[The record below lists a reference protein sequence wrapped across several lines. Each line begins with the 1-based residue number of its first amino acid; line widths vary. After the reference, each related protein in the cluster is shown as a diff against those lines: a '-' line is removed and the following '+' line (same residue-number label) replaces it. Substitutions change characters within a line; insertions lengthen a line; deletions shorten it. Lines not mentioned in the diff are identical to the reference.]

1 MSETRIGQGGILERV
16 FSQED
21 YDNFAE
27 LSGDDNPIHTDPGY
41 SALTRFGR
49 TVCHGMFLFA
59 TLNRTIS
66 TKVSIPGI
74 VPVSVELTFPNP
86 LFTDEKAI
94 FLTWITNTR
103 DEDGLIDFDMVVSKQ
118 DGTVICQGD
127 MEACL
132 PSKYSELESERCL
145 EKNKSDKD
153 TSLMGLEIGQ
163 KAQISRTY
171 TKKDIKKRS
180 KLTGDTNPIFL
191 SEDFSKEYEFE
202 SSIVPPD
209 LIGTSISALLGTE
222 LPGPGTGWL
231 KQSFEFPD
239 VLPVG
244 KEITAE
250 VEITGI
256 RPEKNLVDLWNSCVD
271 PDGNVV
277 CKGKSLVFV
286 QDL

>member
-1 MSETRIGQGGILERV
+1 MSELRIGQGGILERV

-59 TLNRTIS
+59 TLNRTVS

-86 LFTDEKAI
+86 LYTDEKAI

-103 DEDGLIDFDMVVSKQ
+103 DKDGLIDFDMVVSKQ
-118 DGTVICQGD
+118 DGTVICQGE

-132 PSKYSELESERCL
+132 PSKYSELKPERRL
-145 EKNKSDKD
+145 EKKKSDKD

-163 KAQISRTY
+163 KAQISRTF
-171 TKKDIKKRS
+171 TKKDIKKRG
-180 KLTGDTNPIFL
+180 KLTGDTNPLFL

-202 SSIVPPD
+202 SQIVPPD
-209 LIGTSISALLGTE
+209 LIGTLISALLGTE

-231 KQSFEFPD
+231 KQSFEFTD

-256 RPEKNLVDLWNSCVD
+256 RPEKNLVDLWNSCID
-271 PDGNVV
+271 SDGNVV
-277 CKGKSLVFV
+277 YKGKSLVFV